1 MGSVGRLVDRNAIRL
16 SHRARWRGWL
26 LIRNLGGRV
35 ITRVQTIFSA
45 NSRKKI
51 RDKPSVKEGNPMDG
65 TQSNCKWDK
74 NPNTDLGLLLPV
86 NQKWR
91 LSPLIRA

>member
-35 ITRVQTIFSA
+35 ITRVQSIFSA

-74 NPNTDLGLLLPV
+74 NPNTDLGPLLPV